1 MYDGRCSMFHA
12 LCSVFRVLC
21 SVFFVLCSVFRA
33 PWSVF
38 HVLCSV
44 FHVPCSVFCVLQS
57 LFIFQKIRNKQSC
70 LCKFS
75 IFQSTCWLCLSFFI
89 SFQLQISSLQP
100 SQCQASVEKNKTK
113 NILVIWFTWKLS
125 ICFSRQF
132 LFCSS
137 NMQHYIYHKILAA
150 SSPYVN
156 LQYAFSD
163 FSLPWINQCKHC
175 I

>member
-1 MYDGRCSMFHA
+1 MKSEILCSVFLHSMFRFHSQFCV
-12 LCSVFRVLC
+12 LCLFLCTVFRVLC
-21 SVFFVLCSVFRA
+21 SLFCVLCSEI
-33 PWSVF
+33 SV
-38 HVLCSV
+38 HI
-44 FHVPCSVFCVLQS
+44 P
-57 LFIFQKIRNKQSC
+57 KIRNKQSC

-137 NMQHYIYHKILAA
+137 NMQHYIYHKILE
-150 SSPYVN
+150 PPH
-156 LQYAFSD
+156 LM
-163 FSLPWINQCKHC
+163 
-175 I
+175 